1 MSKKYLPRIML
12 PTSAANLLRGAV
24 IQWEDETPLSDHA
37 QGELEFYFDVRL
49 GVLDRLRLRKYGIYD
64 VSHIVNARLRWRVT
78 MTMHYAGAEPITHSF
93 VMLNPIFPM
102 GQKFI
107 TERDKFY
114 LACQLENILAP
125 EQHTFISTRFKA
137 VCLGA

>member
-1 MSKKYLPRIML
+1 MKKHLPRIML
-12 PTSAANLLRGAV
+12 PTDAANLLRGAV
-24 IQWEDETPLSDHA
+24 IQWEDETPLSDQA
-37 QGELEFYFDVRL
+37 QGELEFYFDVNL
-49 GVLDRLRLRKYGIYD
+49 SVLNKLRLRKYGIHD
-64 VSHIVNARLRWRVT
+64 VPHIVNARLRWRVT
-78 MTMHYAGAEPITHSF
+78 ISMHYAGAEPLAHSF

-114 LACQLENILAP
+114 LACQLENTLAP
-125 EQHTFISTRFKA
+125 EQFPFISARFKA